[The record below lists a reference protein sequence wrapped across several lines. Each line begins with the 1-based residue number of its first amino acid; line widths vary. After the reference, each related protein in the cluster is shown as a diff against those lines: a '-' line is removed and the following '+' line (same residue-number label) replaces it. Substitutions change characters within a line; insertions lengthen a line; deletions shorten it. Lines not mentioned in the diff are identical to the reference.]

1 MRFARADFEALA
13 QFRYELRRFLRFSED
28 AARSE
33 GLTPLQYQLLL
44 QLAGFPGRPWALV
57 GELADRLQMA
67 PHGVVALLSR
77 CERARLVE
85 RRQGANDRRQVEVHL
100 TRRGASAVTKVATRN
115 WPELQ
120 ALSSVFRVGR
130 MAAFNDSD

>member
-1 MRFARADFEALA
+1 MTRSHFQALA
-13 QFRYELRRFLRFSED
+13 NFRYELRRFLRFSED
-28 AARSE
+28 AARLE

-44 QLAGFPGRPWALV
+44 QIAGYPGRTWAVV
-57 GELADRLQMA
+57 GELAERLQMA
-67 PHGVVALLSR
+67 PHGLVALLSR
-77 CERARLVE
+77 CERAHLVE
-85 RRQGANDRRQVEVHL
+85 RRRSTTDRRQVEVHL
-100 TRRGASAVTKVATRN
+100 APKGAAVVAKVAARN